1 MKYSDFDL
9 GMTTKITRRDLLQDA
24 GLISLGFGITPS
36 AAAATTLGADQT
48 SYPPT
53 RTGLRGSHPG
63 SFEGA
68 HAYARDGLPHPKP
81 QSLDESF
88 DLVIVGAGISGLAA
102 AYYYQRRFGPDRKI
116 LILDNHDDFGGHAK
130 RNEFHQGG
138 RLQLAIGGTHNL
150 EYWQFSETVSAL
162 MQTLGITIPKLRQQ
176 TDFNYGRNG
185 AKGRAIW
192 FDAETYGVN
201 KLVTGCSLNGP
212 PSSSPL
218 PYLDQFP
225 ISTTAKAELRA
236 FYKRQTDVLAHLS
249 SAERENYLHATSY
262 FDFLESKGGLGAAA
276 RQLFKTACHGSWG
289 LETECL
295 SVAEALDDGLP
306 GLNLIG
312 EAAAESDWDY
322 PVGIFPDGNASIAR
336 LLVQRLIPSIA
347 PGVTAD
353 TVATT
358 DFDYSQLDRPQN
370 AVQIRLQSTVINVAH
385 QEGAVHFTY
394 LFGGKAFALSAK
406 QCVMACYHS
415 IIPYICPTLP
425 AAQKAAQRYQVKYP
439 LLLTNV
445 LIRSRAPFTQLG
457 INGAACPGRLHSAL
471 FLMNGVETGGYAQA
485 SDDPGPVPVTFWGS
499 LSPPDGIEGL
509 RDKLRASR
517 TRMLNLTLEDYER
530 EVRSVLQDLLGPAG
544 FSAKRD
550 ILAITVNRWPHGYS
564 HEYLDL
570 WDDDWPKGEAPHEI
584 ARQRFGNITFANADA
599 GASAYTH
606 TAIDEAARAVAEF
619 DAPSLD

>member
-1 MKYSDFDL
+1 LNHTDFDL
-9 GMTTKITRRDLLQDA
+9 GMNAKITRRDLLQDA
-24 GLISLGFGITPS
+24 GLISLGLGIAPS
-36 AAAATTLGADQT
+36 AIATSTVTADNKP
-48 SYPPT
+48 YPPT

-63 SFEGA
+63 SFEAA
-68 HAYARDGLPHPKP
+68 HAYARDGLPHPTP
-81 QSLDESF
+81 QPLSESF

-102 AYYYQRRFGPDRKI
+102 AYYYQKQFGQDRKI

-138 RLQLAIGGTHNL
+138 RMQLAMGGTHNL
-150 EYWQFSETVSAL
+150 EYWQFSSTVAAL
-162 MQTLGITIPKLRQQ
+162 MQDLGIKIPTLRKQ

-185 AKGRAIW
+185 AQGPAIW
-192 FDAETYGVN
+192 FDAETYGDN
-201 KLVTGCSLNGP
+201 KLVTGCSLKGP
-212 PSSSPL
+212 PSASPL

-225 ISTTAKAELRA
+225 ISTTAKAELRN
-236 FYKRQTDVLAHLS
+236 FYTRQVDVLASLS
-249 SAERENYLHATSY
+249 RNNRADYLHTTGY
-262 FDFLESKGGLGAAA
+262 FDFLESEGGLGPEA

-312 EAAAESDWDY
+312 ETAVESDWDY

-347 PGVTAD
+347 KGANAD
-353 TVATT
+353 TIATAA
-358 DFDYSQLDRPQN
+358 FEYSQLDRPEH
-370 AVQIRLQSTVINVAH
+370 AVQIRLQSTVVEVEN
-385 QEGAVHFTY
+385 QGNQVHLSY
-394 LFGGKAFALSAK
+394 LFGGKAFSLTAK

-425 AAQKAAQRYQVKYP
+425 AAQKAAQQYQIKYP

-445 LIRSRAPFTQLG
+445 LIRSRVPFTKLG
-457 INGAACPGRLHSAL
+457 IDGASCPGRLHASL
-471 FLMNGVETGGYAQA
+471 FLMNGIETGGYVHAKA
-485 SDDPGPVPVTFWGS
+485 DPGPVPVTFWGS
-499 LSPPDGIEGL
+499 LSPPAGITDF
-509 RDKLRASR
+509 RDQLRASR

-530 EVRSVLQDLLGPAG
+530 EVRSVLQDLLGPVG

-570 WDDDWPKGEAPHEI
+570 WDDDWPEDQAPHEI

-606 TAIDEAARAVAEF
+606 TAIEEAARAIRE
-619 DAPSLD
+619 LNN